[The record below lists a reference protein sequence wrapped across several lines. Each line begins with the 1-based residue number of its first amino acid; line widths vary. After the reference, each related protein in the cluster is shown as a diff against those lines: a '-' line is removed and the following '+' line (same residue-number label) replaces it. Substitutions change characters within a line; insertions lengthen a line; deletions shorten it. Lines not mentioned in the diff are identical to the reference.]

1 MVNIKQ
7 PILVFF
13 SLILLWLFNLA
24 TPPVASPKIDF
35 YFFNPDSSQ
44 PNFSALKKSI
54 EGFFQQTDCNTT
66 FQAFSQKVDFDRM
79 VKKTQPPL
87 VYVPDW
93 YYQHYGKQ
101 FGLEPFLKPVH
112 DGKTSYTKTLLVRK
126 NSSYTLNGS
135 STKTVAMTT
144 MGPDTEK
151 KFLHIFQNEYG
162 VDLSKSN
169 IIITPKDVDAFY
181 ALALGQVDAALVGMD
196 TLNAVRDANQRI
208 AAMVKEVAHSEPLPM
223 PLLCVTKGKLER
235 GVFHRLKQ
243 IFQESSNQPTS
254 PLFMQML
261 RIDDWETIN

>member
-1 MVNIKQ
+1 MLNIKQ
-7 PILVFF
+7 PIVVFLTLILIGLF
-13 SLILLWLFNLA
+13 SLVSP
-24 TPPVASPKIDF
+24 TVASPKIDF
-35 YFFNPDSSQ
+35 YFFNPDSVQ
-44 PNFSALKKSI
+44 TNFSALKKSI
-54 EGFFQQTDCNTT
+54 DSFFQPTDFNTT

-93 YYQHYGKQ
+93 YYQHYGEQ
-101 FGLEPFLKPVH
+101 FGLEPFLKPAN
-112 DGKTSYTKTLLVRK
+112 DGKTSYTKTLLIGK

-144 MGPDTEK
+144 MGPDTES
-151 KFLHIFQNEYG
+151 KFLQIFQNEYG

-181 ALALGQVDAALVGMD
+181 ALALGQVDAALVGRD
-196 TLNAVRDANQRI
+196 TLDAVRDANQRI

-223 PLLCVTKGKLER
+223 PLLCVTKGKLEG
-235 GVFHRLKQ
+235 GVFQRLKQ
-243 IFQESSNQPTS
+243 IFQESSKQPTV

-261 RIDDWETIN
+261 KVDDWQTIN